1 MKTNLRNL
9 LMLAII
15 VVITASCSKSSFD
28 YIGKTYPPTTDP
40 EIFMRDQDVE
50 QDYEVMGKVIAEVPY
65 NKKLKYVQNKVM
77 NVARQNGADA
87 VLFSDV
93 GIRSTGYSKASGGGS
108 TGGRK
113 GRIGGNVSKVK
124 DNEVKTIEAVLIKY
138 KDK

>member
-1 MKTNLRNL
+1 MITNLLTVIL
-9 LMLAII
+9 LISGMIL
-15 VVITASCSKSSFD
+15 TSSCSKSSFD
-28 YIGKTYPPTTDP
+28 YIGKTYPATSNP

-50 QDYEVMGKVIAEVPY
+50 RDYEVMGKVIAEVPY

-93 GIRSTGYSKASGGGS
+93 GIRSTGYSRASGGGS

-113 GRIGGNVSKVK
+113 GRIGGNVSRVK
-124 DNEVKTIEAVLIKY
+124 DSEVKTIEAVLIKY
-138 KDK
+138 KK

>member
-1 MKTNLRNL
+1 MKTNLLTVIL
-9 LMLAII
+9 LISGMIL
-15 VVITASCSKSSFD
+15 TSSCSKSSFD
-28 YIGKTYPPTTDP
+28 YIGKTYPATSNP

-50 QDYEVMGKVIAEVPY
+50 RDYEVMGKVIAEVPY

-93 GIRSTGYSKASGGGS
+93 GIRSTGYSRASGGGS

-113 GRIGGNVSKVK
+113 GRIGGNVSRVK
-124 DNEVKTIEAVLIKY
+124 DSEVKTIEAVLIKY
-138 KDK
+138 KK